1 LGSWKF
7 VVGYPFFN
15 GSKSVRIRE
24 LPRHPNWDRFWEK
37 AKKMHPRD
45 RLGMKSITK
54 DGKEALFFN
63 HSNHE
68 EFGVR
73 L

>member
-1 LGSWKF
+1 M
-7 VVGYPFFN
+7 
-15 GSKSVRIRE
+15 RIKE